1 MMRYLTQR
9 LLTAVPTLLIIATLA
24 FALLHATPGGPFDS
38 AKRIPPEIER
48 SIEAQYHLDEPLW
61 RQYLRYMGNLAR
73 GDLGPSYQYRDTS
86 VNELIRQGLPVDA
99 TIGTCAL
106 LLALLI
112 GTLFGL
118 IAALRRD
125 TTWDYVPM
133 LFASLGIALP
143 VFVVGPLLILVFAVT
158 LHWLP
163 SGDWRSGSVRY
174 LMLPVIALAL
184 PYMAYMA
191 RMVRGAALEVLTSPF
206 IRTARAKG
214 LPLRTVIL
222 RHALRPILTP
232 ARVLPRPGLRGRAH
246 GLDHHRVRVRSAR
259 HRALLPHRSDQSRL
273 HPGDWHHR
281 ALWRADHRLQ
291 PARRSLLC
299 MDRSPSAIG
308 LVNGAAVGKLE
319 GESPWRRAWLRL
331 RRRPAALVALAVLGA
346 VALLCLLVPLLS
358 PFNYATPDW
367 NALYESPGWPHLFGT
382 DDSAAICWCASCGA
396 AACRC

>member
-1 MMRYLTQR
+1 MLRHLAQR
-9 LLTAVPTLLIIATLA
+9 LLTAVPTLIIIATLA

-38 AKRIPPEIER
+38 AKRIPPQIER

-61 RQYLRYMGNLAR
+61 RQYLLYMGSLAR
-73 GDLGPSYQYRDTS
+73 GDLGPSYQYRDTT
-86 VNELIRQGLPVDA
+86 VNELIRQGFPVDA

-106 LLALLI
+106 LAALLL
-112 GTLFGL
+112 GSLFG
-118 IAALRRD
+118 IVAALRRD

-174 LMLPVIALAL
+174 LILPVAALAL
-184 PYMAYMA
+184 PYMAYVA

-232 ARVLPRPGLRGRAH
+232 VVSFIGPAFAGVLTGSIIIESVFGLPGIGRYFLTGAINRDYTLVV
-246 GLDHHRVRVRSAR
+246 GITVLYGALIIVCNLLADLCYAWLDPRVR
-259 HRALLPHRSDQSRL
+259 L
-273 HPGDWHHR
+273 H
-281 ALWRADHRLQ
+281 
-291 PARRSLLC
+291 S
-299 MDRSPSAIG
+299 
-308 LVNGAAVGKLE
+308 
-319 GESPWRRAWLRL
+319 
-331 RRRPAALVALAVLGA
+331 
-346 VALLCLLVPLLS
+346 
-358 PFNYATPDW
+358 
-367 NALYESPGWPHLFGT
+367 
-382 DDSAAICWCASCGA
+382 
-396 AACRC
+396 

>member
-86 VNELIRQGLPVDA
+86 VNELIRQGFPVDA

-174 LMLPVIALAL
+174 LILPVIALAL
-184 PYMAYMA
+184 PYMAYVA

-206 IRTARAKG
+206 VRTARAKG

-232 ARVLPRPGLRGRAH
+232 VVSFIGPAFAGVLTGSIIIESVFGLPGIGRYFLTGAINRDYTLVV
-246 GLDHHRVRVRSAR
+246 GITVLYGALIIVCNLLADLCYAWIDPRVR
-259 HRALLPHRSDQSRL
+259 
-273 HPGDWHHR
+273 
-281 ALWRADHRLQ
+281 
-291 PARRSLLC
+291 
-299 MDRSPSAIG
+299 
-308 LVNGAAVGKLE
+308 
-319 GESPWRRAWLRL
+319 
-331 RRRPAALVALAVLGA
+331 LG
-346 VALLCLLVPLLS
+346 S
-358 PFNYATPDW
+358 
-367 NALYESPGWPHLFGT
+367 
-382 DDSAAICWCASCGA
+382 
-396 AACRC
+396 

>member
-1 MMRYLTQR
+1 MLRYLAER
-9 LLTAVPTLLIIATLA
+9 LLTAVPTLIIIATLA

-38 AKRIPPEIER
+38 AKRIPPQIER

-61 RQYLRYMGNLAR
+61 RQYLRYMGSLAR
-73 GDLGPSYQYRDTS
+73 GDLGPSYQYRDTT
-86 VNELIRQGLPVDA
+86 VNELIRQGFPVDA

-106 LLALLI
+106 LAALLL
-112 GTLFGL
+112 GSLFG
-118 IAALRRD
+118 IVAALRRD

-174 LMLPVIALAL
+174 LILPVAALAL
-184 PYMAYMA
+184 PYMAYVA

-232 ARVLPRPGLRGRAH
+232 VVSFIGPAFAGVLTGSIIIESVFGLPGIGRYFLTGAINRDYTLVV
-246 GLDHHRVRVRSAR
+246 GITVLYGALIIVCNLLADLCYAWLDPRVR
-259 HRALLPHRSDQSRL
+259 L
-273 HPGDWHHR
+273 H
-281 ALWRADHRLQ
+281 
-291 PARRSLLC
+291 S
-299 MDRSPSAIG
+299 
-308 LVNGAAVGKLE
+308 
-319 GESPWRRAWLRL
+319 
-331 RRRPAALVALAVLGA
+331 
-346 VALLCLLVPLLS
+346 
-358 PFNYATPDW
+358 
-367 NALYESPGWPHLFGT
+367 
-382 DDSAAICWCASCGA
+382 
-396 AACRC
+396 

>member
-1 MMRYLTQR
+1 MLRYLAQR
-9 LLTAVPTLLIIATLA
+9 LFTAIPTLIVIATLA

-38 AKRIPPEIER
+38 AKRIPPEIQR
-48 SIEAQYHLDEPLW
+48 SIEAQYHLNEPLW
-61 RQYLRYMGNLAR
+61 KQYLRYMSSLAR

-86 VNELIRQGLPVDA
+86 VNEMIGQGFPVDA

-106 LLALLI
+106 LAALLI

-174 LMLPVIALAL
+174 LILPVIALAL
-184 PYMAYMA
+184 PYTAYVA
-191 RMVRGAALEVLTSPF
+191 RMVRGAALEVLTSPY

-214 LPLRTVIL
+214 LPLRTVVL

-232 ARVLPRPGLRGRAH
+232 VVSFIGPAFAGVLTGSIIVESVFGLPGIGRYFLTGAINRDYTLVV
-246 GLDHHRVRVRSAR
+246 GITVLYGALIIVCNLLADLCYAWLDPRVR
-259 HRALLPHRSDQSRL
+259 L
-273 HPGDWHHR
+273 H
-281 ALWRADHRLQ
+281 
-291 PARRSLLC
+291 S
-299 MDRSPSAIG
+299 
-308 LVNGAAVGKLE
+308 
-319 GESPWRRAWLRL
+319 
-331 RRRPAALVALAVLGA
+331 
-346 VALLCLLVPLLS
+346 
-358 PFNYATPDW
+358 
-367 NALYESPGWPHLFGT
+367 
-382 DDSAAICWCASCGA
+382 
-396 AACRC
+396 

>member
-1 MMRYLTQR
+1 MMRFLAQR
-9 LLTAVPTLLIIATLA
+9 LLTAVPTLIIIATLA

-38 AKRIPPEIER
+38 AKRIPPAIER

-61 RQYLRYMGNLAR
+61 RQYLRYMGSLAR

-86 VNELIRQGLPVDA
+86 VNELIRQGFPVDA

-174 LMLPVIALAL
+174 LILPVIALAL
-184 PYMAYMA
+184 PYMAYVA

-206 IRTARAKG
+206 VRTARAKG

-232 ARVLPRPGLRGRAH
+232 VVSFIGPAFAGVLTGSIIIESVFGLPGIGRYFLTGAINRDYTLVV
-246 GLDHHRVRVRSAR
+246 GITVLYGALIIVCNLLADLCYAWLDPRVR
-259 HRALLPHRSDQSRL
+259 
-273 HPGDWHHR
+273 
-281 ALWRADHRLQ
+281 
-291 PARRSLLC
+291 
-299 MDRSPSAIG
+299 
-308 LVNGAAVGKLE
+308 
-319 GESPWRRAWLRL
+319 
-331 RRRPAALVALAVLGA
+331 LG
-346 VALLCLLVPLLS
+346 S
-358 PFNYATPDW
+358 
-367 NALYESPGWPHLFGT
+367 
-382 DDSAAICWCASCGA
+382 
-396 AACRC
+396 